1 MISAFQRNRHFKK
14 VLVNK
19 TFTNVQEQKKA
30 MWPRHSAYI
39 PSSVKSPLDIAIFS
53 ETSDFENS
61 NSKMA
66 TNQLCEKIIQQKRQY
81 DRDNNIKEKNKITD
95 HQQRLN
101 DINQEP
107 GASSW
112 ISSLSSEDEGYVLN
126 KQLFWD
132 LTHIRYDSELNAFPK
147 IVYVGC
153 SMAYPIK
160 MVDLLQFDT
169 AKSETLLLLY

>member
-1 MISAFQRNRHFKK
+1 MVTK
-14 VLVNK
+14 
-19 TFTNVQEQKKA
+19 
-30 MWPRHSAYI
+30 
-39 PSSVKSPLDIAIFS
+39 
-53 ETSDFENS
+53 
-61 NSKMA
+61 
-66 TNQLCEKIIQQKRQY
+66 QLYEKIIQQERQY
-81 DRDNNIKEKNKITD
+81 DRDNKIKEVENKISRTRLTRYHQIVVD
-95 HQQRLN
+95 VRGHMNENQQRLN

-107 GASSW
+107 GASGW
-112 ISSLSSEDEGYVLN
+112 ISSLSLDEEGYVLN

-153 SMAYPIK
+153 SMPYPIK